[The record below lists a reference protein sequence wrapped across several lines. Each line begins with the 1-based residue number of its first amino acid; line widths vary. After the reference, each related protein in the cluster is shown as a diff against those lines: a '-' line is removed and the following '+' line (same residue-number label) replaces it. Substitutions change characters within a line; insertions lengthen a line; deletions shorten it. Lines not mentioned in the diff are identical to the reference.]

1 MAKTVV
7 LTSDLSGDTPAR
19 TYTFAW
25 DGIGFEIDL
34 TADEARQFGE
44 ALMPYLE
51 KARALS
57 SGTYK
62 ASLVGFTAAQVR
74 TWARNNDIQ
83 VPDKGR
89 IPNDVIA
96 EFMEQHSA

>member
-7 LTSDLSGDTPAR
+7 LTSDMSGDTPAR

-34 TADEARQFGE
+34 TPDEARVFSE
-44 ALMPYLE
+44 ALLPYLE

-57 SGTYK
+57 TGVHK
-62 ASLVGFTAAQVR
+62 ASLVGYLYVIVACPGAHLCSSE
-74 TWARNNDIQ
+74 
-83 VPDKGR
+83 PDKGR